1 MWTFTG
7 IRESLSNSSELW
19 VNATSLSNTVKRWT
33 SKRDKLK
40 RWRGFQ
46 KDQQYTKETVWLEMD
61 SFKTFFFL
69 LKKGRE
75 VVIGGTRP
83 KTLSIQRKPD
93 FKFVSIDVKPSAGFK
108 RKANP
113 TEGGKCKNC
122 HLLLEYG

>member
-1 MWTFTG
+1 MKRLPEGSTIYKRNCLIGNGLIQNIF
-7 IRESLSNSSELW
+7 LS
-19 VNATSLSNTVKRWT
+19 
-33 SKRDKLK
+33 
-40 RWRGFQ
+40 
-46 KDQQYTKETVWLEMD
+46 
-61 SFKTFFFL
+61 